1 MSQSAGPSCD
11 MATERAS
18 PFPNPT
24 LRSRL
29 VLYPLAGGGVAL
41 DWHLDPILIQQ
52 ARAAFAEQR
61 AIAKLYLRRAG
72 AAGPYLA
79 EAVLDGLEG
88 QLAGQALFRQPVQGA
103 LQAELGLEG
112 QAGGGWLLLARSN
125 QLQAVPELAPERALR
140 PEPAAQ
146 ARASGRLPAA
156 PELASGPVPE
166 PMLESASK
174 PAPESAPE
182 PGPEPAAADRRL
194 LARAAEAPAAV
205 ARGAQQKTAE
215 QRDWCKSP
223 PPPTRFP
230 DRSLEVLA
238 ERPEPGGGPF
248 PLPQASVGV
257 ERAKQAKNAAEGAA
271 DAPGRSDAASGL
283 PGVFVL
289 ASAVETRADG
299 SVAPVPGPSEAAP
312 EGLTEGSSVGRD
324 PSPGRLDQAP
334 PNRQDGAASGA
345 GAGRGSGPIAPYPSA
360 AEAQIQ
366 GELRVFGRAAPGSLL
381 DLGGHPFRVGSG
393 GRFSFRV
400 ALDDPELL
408 AALLARLPQL
418 PVAERDH

>member
-72 AAGPYLA
+72 VAGPYLA
-79 EAVLDGLEG
+79 EAVLDGLDG
-88 QLAGQALFRQPVQGA
+88 QPAGQALFRQPVQGA

-125 QLQAVPELAPERALR
+125 QLQAVPELALR
-140 PEPAAQ
+140 PEQAAAQ
-146 ARASGRLPAA
+146 VRASGRLPAA

-182 PGPEPAAADRRL
+182 LGPEPAAADRRL

-230 DRSLEVLA
+230 DPSLAMLA

-257 ERAKQAKNAAEGAA
+257 ERAKQAKDAAEGAA
-271 DAPGRSDAASGL
+271 DAPGRSDAAPGL
-283 PGVFVL
+283 PGVFML

-299 SVAPVPGPSEAAP
+299 SVVPVPGPSGVA
-312 EGLTEGSSVGRD
+312 EGLTAGSSVGVY

-360 AEAQIQ
+360 AEAQLQ

-381 DLGGHPFRVGSG
+381 DLGGHSFRVGSG

>member
-52 ARAAFAEQR
+52 ARAAFAGQR

-72 AAGPYLA
+72 VVGPYLA
-79 EAVLDGLEG
+79 EAALDGLDG
-88 QLAGQALFRQPVQGA
+88 QPAGQALFRQPVQGA

-125 QLQAVPELAPERALR
+125 QLQAVPELALR
-140 PEPAAQ
+140 PEQAAAQAQ
-146 ARASGRLPAA
+146 ARASGRLAAA
-156 PELASGPVPE
+156 PEPASGPVPE
-166 PMLESASK
+166 PMLESASE
-174 PAPESAPE
+174 PAPELAPE
-182 PGPEPAAADRRL
+182 AAVPDRRL
-194 LARAAEAPAAV
+194 LARDAEAPAAV
-205 ARGAQQKTAE
+205 ARDAQQKIAE
-215 QRDWCKSP
+215 QRDWCESP
-223 PPPTRFP
+223 PPPPRFP
-230 DRSLEVLA
+230 DPSLAALA
-238 ERPEPGGGPF
+238 ERPASGGGPF

-257 ERAKQAKNAAEGAA
+257 ERAKQARNAAEGAA

-289 ASAVETRADG
+289 ASAVGTRADG
-299 SVAPVPGPSEAAP
+299 YVVPVPGPSGAA
-312 EGLTEGSSVGRD
+312 EGLTAGSSVALD
-324 PSPGRLDQAP
+324 PSPDRLDQVP
-334 PNRQDGAASGA
+334 SNRQDGAASGA
-345 GAGRGSGPIAPYPSA
+345 RAGRGSGSIAPYPSA

-366 GELRVFGRAAPGSLL
+366 GELHVFGRAAPGSLL
-381 DLGGHPFRVGSG
+381 DLGGHPLRVGSG